1 MIQKGK
7 QALIMGGWWL
17 VLVLVGCTPKE
28 ADSINVYLDVPIH
41 GISLPL
47 AAVNIEG
54 HTAGSGITGVE
65 IRVNETVL
73 TTIPVQPGDDN
84 LSYFTYSWLPEANG
98 EYTLAVF
105 PIGADD
111 LVGSPDTA
119 RITIGSTP
127 TPPVTPS
134 DTPTQTATIT
144 PTPEITFTPTLTLTA
159 TLTPTLPALVEF
171 WADPAELDAGD
182 CTTIRWHAENVASI
196 LFGGIEQPFDGS
208 YEDCLCETQRYSL
221 TVNYPDGS
229 SEKKQ
234 ITIPVEGACSTPT
247 PEEDGPPDVPDL
259 QVPADGASIGCKA
272 KQSLVWLPVDD
283 MSGISSY
290 RVEVQKSSDG
300 SSWSAAPGSPITVSD
315 KSTSISVE
323 CGYSYRWRVRA
334 VDGVGNTGSYSGWSE
349 FTISLE

>member
-1 MIQKGK
+1 MIQMVKRV
-7 QALIMGGWWL
+7 LIMGGWL
-17 VLVLVGCTPKE
+17 LMLVLVGCTPKE
-28 ADSINVYLDVPIH
+28 ADYIGIYLDVPIH

-47 AAVNIEG
+47 APVNIEG
-54 HTAGSGITGVE
+54 HTAGSGITQVE
-65 IRVNETVL
+65 IRINEAPVATV
-73 TTIPVQPGDDN
+73 PVQPGENN
-84 LSYFTYSWLPEANG
+84 LSYFSYQWQPAANG
-98 EYTLAVF
+98 DYTLAVF
-105 PIGADD
+105 PLNADAR
-111 LVGSPDTA
+111 VGSPDTA

-127 TPPVTPS
+127 SPPVDPS
-134 DTPTQTATIT
+134 DTPTATPTIT
-144 PTPEITFTPTLTLTA
+144 LTPEISFTPTHTQTPTFTPTPL
-159 TLTPTLPALVEF
+159 ALVDF
-171 WADPAELDAGD
+171 WADPADLDAGD
-182 CTTIRWHAENVASI
+182 CTTIHWHAENVASV

-221 TVNYPDGS
+221 TVNYTDGS

-234 ITIPVEGACSTPT
+234 ITIPVEGTCSTPT
-247 PEEDGPPDVPDL
+247 PEEDGPPAAPDL

-272 KQSLVWLPVDD
+272 NQSLVWLPVED

-300 SSWSAAPGSPITVSD
+300 SSWSAAPGSPITVSE